1 MPSHQQNIS
10 VRRGVPPTE
19 TEFKSEPTTDETAR
33 EVAMSDDQDISLSD
47 SVLLV
52 LAMYLAD
59 LLKVRVGMYGERRTR
74 RTFAIIVSI
83 LLVISS
89 TLSPP
94 GHPSF
99 QIDQFSPS
107 FSLISFG
114 FNPSRSP

>member
-1 MPSHQQNIS
+1 MTL
-10 VRRGVPPTE
+10 TE
-19 TEFKSEPTTDETAR
+19 TEFKPEPTTDETAR
-33 EVAMSDDQDISLSD
+33 KVAMSNDHDISFSD

-59 LLKVRVGMYGERRTR
+59 LSEVRVDMHGERQRVR

-99 QIDQFSPS
+99 QIDQFSPN
-107 FSLISFG
+107 FALISFG